1 MKPFHRILLL
11 VGLTGSAIP
20 ASGEATWP
28 QFRGPTGQG
37 ISSATNVPVHWSAT
51 SNVVWQTA
59 IPGCGWSSPVLADGR
74 LYLTTAAG
82 GADGAPISLRA
93 LCVNAIDGA
102 ILWNVEVLQPDLE
115 SAKTIHQK
123 NSAASPT
130 PIIDR
135 GRLYVHFGHMGTA
148 ALDLS
153 GKILWRQTALK
164 YSPLHGN
171 GGSPALL
178 GDMLVFSCDG
188 TKDPFIVALDAG
200 TGDVRWKTPRNSDA
214 ERTFSFST
222 PLVIEVGGAPRG
234 IAGATATGGSGA
246 SIPRGERQ
254 IISPGS
260 GFVGAYDP
268 ADGHEIWKVR
278 YGEGY
283 SLVPRPV
290 FAHGLLFIAT
300 GFDHP
305 TVLAIK
311 PAGARGDVTETNI
324 AWTIRKG
331 APNTP
336 SLLVAGDEL
345 YFVAD
350 SGVATCA
357 DARSGEIHWNE
368 RLGGDFSASPV
379 YADGRIYFQNEAGAG
394 FVVKRG
400 KTFALL
406 AQNDLAERTLASYAV
421 ADNALFIRSESN
433 LWRVGK

>member
-1 MKPFHRILLL
+1 MKSLQHTLLL
-11 VGLTGSAIP
+11 AILTGTAIT
-20 ASGEATWP
+20 AAAETQWP

-37 ISSATNVPVHWSAT
+37 ISSATNVPLRWGAT
-51 SNVVWQTA
+51 SNVVWKTA
-59 IPGCGWSSPVLADGR
+59 IPGRGWSSPVLADGR
-74 LYLTTAAG
+74 LYLTTAVNS
-82 GADGAPISLRA
+82 ADGAPISLRA
-93 LCVNAIDGA
+93 LCVNATDGA
-102 ILWNVEVLQPDLE
+102 ILWNVEVLQPDLG

-123 NSAASPT
+123 NSPASPT

-135 GRLYVHFGHMGTA
+135 DRLYVHFGHMGTA

-153 GKILWRQTALK
+153 GKILWRQTELK
-164 YSPLHGN
+164 YSPVHGN
-171 GGSPALL
+171 GGSLAMV

-188 TKDPFIVALDAG
+188 GKDPVVVALDAN
-200 TGDVRWKTPRNSDA
+200 TGGIRWKTPRHTTA
-214 ERTFSFST
+214 QKTFSFST
-222 PLVIEVGGAPRG
+222 PLPIEVGGA
-234 IAGATATGGSGA
+234 
-246 SIPRGERQ
+246 RQ
-254 IISPGS
+254 IISAGS

-268 ADGHEIWKVR
+268 ADGHEIWKVS

-283 SLVPRPV
+283 SVVPRPV
-290 FAHGLLFIAT
+290 FAHGLLFITT

-305 TVLAIK
+305 TVQAIK
-311 PAGARGDVTETNI
+311 PAEARGDVTETNV

-336 SLLVAGDEL
+336 SLLVVGDEL

-357 DARSGEIHWNE
+357 DARTGEIHWNE
-368 RLGGDFSASPV
+368 RLGGNFSASPV
-379 YADGRIYFQNEAGAG
+379 YADGRIYFQNEAGVG

-421 ADNALFIRSESN
+421 ADNAVFIRSESN

>member
-1 MKPFHRILLL
+1 MKSRHSALWLP
-11 VGLTGSAIP
+11 GLIGSAIT
-20 ASGEATWP
+20 ASGTPEWP

-37 ISSATNVPVHWSAT
+37 IASATNVPVHWSAT
-51 SNVVWQTA
+51 SNVVWKTA
-59 IPGCGWSSPVLADGR
+59 IPGRGWSSPVLADGR
-74 LYLTTAAG
+74 LYLTTALG
-82 GADGAPISLRA
+82 GADGTPASLRA
-93 LCVNAIDGA
+93 LCVNAMDGA
-102 ILWNVEVLQPDLE
+102 ILWNVEVLQPDLD

-130 PIIDR
+130 PIVDR

-148 ALDLS
+148 ALDVS

-171 GGSPALL
+171 GGSPALV
-178 GDMLVFSCDG
+178 GDTLVFSCDG
-188 TKDPFIVALDAG
+188 TKDPFIVALDTG
-200 TGDVRWKTPRNSDA
+200 TGEVRWKTPRNTDA
-214 ERTFSFST
+214 ERKFSFST
-222 PLVIEVGGAPRG
+222 PLVIEVGG
-234 IAGATATGGSGA
+234 T
-246 SIPRGERQ
+246 RQ

-268 ADGHEIWKVR
+268 ADGHELWRVR
-278 YGEGY
+278 YGQGY

-290 FAHGLLFIAT
+290 LARGRLFTAT

-311 PAGARGDVTETNI
+311 PAGARGDVTQTHI
-324 AWTIRKG
+324 AWTLRKG

-345 YFVAD
+345 YLVAD

-368 RLGGDFSASPV
+368 R
-379 YADGRIYFQNEAGAG
+379 
-394 FVVKRG
+394 
-400 KTFALL
+400 
-406 AQNDLAERTLASYAV
+406 
-421 ADNALFIRSESN
+421 RSEE
-433 LWRVGK
+433 R

>member
-1 MKPFHRILLL
+1 MKSLHPILFLFCL
-11 VGLTGSAIP
+11 SGGAVSA
-20 ASGEATWP
+20 AEAGEWP

-37 ISSATNVPVHWSAT
+37 ISYATNVPLHWSAT
-51 SNVVWQTA
+51 SNVVWKTG
-59 IPGCGWSSPVLADGR
+59 IPGRGWSSPVLADGR
-74 LYLTTAAG
+74 LYLTTAVG
-82 GADGAPISLRA
+82 SADAASVSLRA

-102 ILWNVEVLQPDLE
+102 ILWNIEVLQPE
-115 SAKTIHQK
+115 PSSAKTMHQK
-123 NSAASPT
+123 NSPASPT
-130 PIIDR
+130 PILDH

-148 ALDLS
+148 ALDSS

-171 GGSPALL
+171 GGSPALM

-200 TGDVRWKTPRNSDA
+200 TGDVRWKTPRNTTA

-222 PLVIEVGGAPRG
+222 PLVIEVGGK
-234 IAGATATGGSGA
+234 
-246 SIPRGERQ
+246 RQ

-278 YGEGY
+278 YGKGY

-290 FAHGLLFIAT
+290 FSHGLLFITT
-300 GFDHP
+300 GFDQP
-305 TVLAIK
+305 MVLAIK
-311 PAGARGDVTETNI
+311 PTGARGDVTATNI
-324 AWTIRKG
+324 AWTIPKG
-331 APNTP
+331 APHTP
-336 SLLVAGDEL
+336 SLLVVGDEL

-357 DARSGEIHWNE
+357 DARTGEIHWNE
-368 RLGGDFSASPV
+368 RLGGNFSPSPV
-379 YADGRIYFQNEAGAG
+379 SADGRIYFQNEAGAG
-394 FVVKRG
+394 FVVKAG

>member
-1 MKPFHRILLL
+1 MKSPHLILFLL
-11 VGLTGSAIP
+11 CLSGGAVSA
-20 ASGEATWP
+20 AEAGEWP

-37 ISSATNVPVHWSAT
+37 ISYATNVPLHWSAT
-51 SNVVWQTA
+51 SNVVWKTG
-59 IPGCGWSSPVLADGR
+59 IPGRGWSSPVLADGR
-74 LYLTTAAG
+74 LYLTTAIG
-82 GADGAPISLRA
+82 GADAASVSLRA

-102 ILWNVEVLQPDLE
+102 ILWNIEVLQPE
-115 SAKTIHQK
+115 PSSAKTIHQK
-123 NSAASPT
+123 NSPASPT
-130 PIIDR
+130 PILDH

-148 ALDLS
+148 ALDIS

-171 GGSPALL
+171 GGSPALM

-200 TGDVRWKTPRNSDA
+200 TGEVRWKTPRNTAA

-222 PLVIEVGGAPRG
+222 PLGIEVGGA
-234 IAGATATGGSGA
+234 
-246 SIPRGERQ
+246 RQ
-254 IISPGS
+254 IISPVS

-290 FAHGLLFIAT
+290 FAHGLLFITT
-300 GFDHP
+300 GFDRP

-311 PAGARGDVTETNI
+311 PAGARGDVTETHI

-331 APNTP
+331 APHTP
-336 SLLVAGDEL
+336 SLLVVGDEL

-357 DARSGEIHWNE
+357 DVRTGEIHWNE
-368 RLGGDFSASPV
+368 RLGGNFSASPV
-379 YADGRIYFQNEAGAG
+379 YADGRIYFQNEAGAA
-394 FVVKRG
+394 FVVKAG

-406 AQNDLAERTLASYAV
+406 AQNDLAERTLASCAV
-421 ADNALFIRSESN
+421 ADNALFIRSESH
-433 LWRVGK
+433 LWRLGSTFDQRR

>member
-1 MKPFHRILLL
+1 MKSPHLILILFS
-11 VGLTGSAIP
+11 LTGGAVSA
-20 ASGEATWP
+20 AEAGEWP

-37 ISSATNVPVHWSAT
+37 ISHATNVPLHWSAT
-51 SNVVWQTA
+51 SNVVWKTG
-59 IPGCGWSSPVLADGR
+59 IPGRGWSSPVLADGR
-74 LYLTTAAG
+74 LYLTTAVG
-82 GADGAPISLRA
+82 GADAASVSLRA

-102 ILWNVEVLQPDLE
+102 ILWNIEVLQPE
-115 SAKTIHQK
+115 PSSAKTIHQK
-123 NSAASPT
+123 NSPASPT
-130 PIIDR
+130 PIVDR

-148 ALDLS
+148 ALNIS

-171 GGSPALL
+171 GGSPALMDDL
-178 GDMLVFSCDG
+178 LVFSCDG

-200 TGDVRWKTPRNSDA
+200 TGDVRWKTPRNTA
-214 ERTFSFST
+214 AGRTFSFST
-222 PLVIEVGGAPRG
+222 PLVIEVGGA
-234 IAGATATGGSGA
+234 
-246 SIPRGERQ
+246 RQ
-254 IISPGS
+254 IISPVS

-268 ADGHEIWKVR
+268 ANGHEIWKVR

-290 FAHGLLFIAT
+290 FAHGLLFITT

-305 TVLAIK
+305 AVQAIK
-311 PAGARGDVTETNI
+311 PAGARGDVTETHI

-331 APNTP
+331 APHTP
-336 SLLVAGDEL
+336 SLLVVGDEL

-357 DARSGEIHWNE
+357 DARTGEIHWNE
-368 RLGGDFSASPV
+368 RLGGNFSASPV

-400 KTFALL
+400 KTFTLL

>member
-1 MKPFHRILLL
+1 MKSPHLILFLFC
-11 VGLTGSAIP
+11 LTGGA
-20 ASGEATWP
+20 AAAAEAGGWP

-37 ISSATNVPVHWSAT
+37 ISYATNVPLHWSAT
-51 SNVVWQTA
+51 SNVVWKTA
-59 IPGCGWSSPVLADGR
+59 MPGRGWSSPVLANGR
-74 LYLTTAAG
+74 LYLTTAIG
-82 GADGAPISLRA
+82 GEDAASVSLRA

-102 ILWNVEVLQPDLE
+102 ILWNIEVLHPE
-115 SAKTIHQK
+115 PSSAKTIHQK
-123 NSAASPT
+123 NSPASPT

-148 ALDLS
+148 ALDIS
-153 GKILWRQTALK
+153 GQILWRQTGLT

-200 TGDVRWKTPRNSDA
+200 TGDVRWKTPRNTA
-214 ERTFSFST
+214 AKKTFSFST
-222 PLVIEVGGAPRG
+222 PLVIEVDGA
-234 IAGATATGGSGA
+234 
-246 SIPRGERQ
+246 RQ

-268 ADGHEIWKVR
+268 ANGHEIWKAR

-290 FAHGLLFIAT
+290 FALGLLFIGT
-300 GFDHP
+300 GFDQP

-311 PAGARGDVTETNI
+311 PAGARGDVTESHI

-331 APNTP
+331 APNIP
-336 SLLVAGDEL
+336 SLLVVGDEL

-357 DARSGEIHWNE
+357 DARTGEIHWNE
-368 RLGGDFSASPV
+368 RLGGNFSASPV

-400 KTFALL
+400 KTFTLL

-421 ADNALFIRSESN
+421 ADNTLFIRSESN
-433 LWRVGK
+433 LWRVGEQATP

>member
-1 MKPFHRILLL
+1 MKSRHSALWLP
-11 VGLTGSAIP
+11 GLIGSAIT
-20 ASGEATWP
+20 ASGTPEWP

-37 ISSATNVPVHWSAT
+37 IASATNVPVHWSAT
-51 SNVVWQTA
+51 SNVVWKTA
-59 IPGCGWSSPVLADGR
+59 IPGRGWSSPVLADGR
-74 LYLTTAAG
+74 LYLTTALG
-82 GADGAPISLRA
+82 GADGTPASLRA
-93 LCVNAIDGA
+93 LCVNAMDGA
-102 ILWNVEVLQPDLE
+102 ILWNVEVLQPDLD

-130 PIIDR
+130 PIVDR

-148 ALDLS
+148 ALDVS

-171 GGSPALL
+171 GGSPALV
-178 GDMLVFSCDG
+178 GDTLVFSCDG
-188 TKDPFIVALDAG
+188 TKDPFIVALDTG
-200 TGDVRWKTPRNSDA
+200 TGEVRWKTPRNTDA
-214 ERTFSFST
+214 ERKFSFST
-222 PLVIEVGGAPRG
+222 PLVIEVGG
-234 IAGATATGGSGA
+234 T
-246 SIPRGERQ
+246 RQ

-268 ADGHEIWKVR
+268 ADGHELWRVR
-278 YGEGY
+278 YGQGY

-290 FAHGLLFIAT
+290 FARGLLFTAT

-311 PAGARGDVTETNI
+311 PAGARGDVTQTHI
-324 AWTIRKG
+324 AWTLRKG

-345 YFVAD
+345 YLVAD

-368 RLGGDFSASPV
+368 RLGGNFSASPV
-379 YADGRIYFQNEAGAG
+379 CAEGRIYFQNEAGVG

-400 KTFALL
+400 KTFTLL
-406 AQNDLAERTLASYAV
+406 AENDLAEGTLASHAV

>member
-1 MKPFHRILLL
+1 MKSPHLILLL
-11 VGLTGSAIP
+11 FYLTGGAVL
-20 ASGEATWP
+20 AAEAGGWP

-37 ISSATNVPVHWSAT
+37 ISYATNVPLHWSVT
-51 SNVVWQTA
+51 SNVVWKTE
-59 IPGCGWSSPVLADGR
+59 IPGRGWSSPVLADGR
-74 LYLTTAAG
+74 LYLTTAIG
-82 GADGAPISLRA
+82 GADTASVSLHV

-102 ILWNVEVLQPDLE
+102 IVWNVEVLQPE
-115 SAKTIHQK
+115 PGSAKTIHQK
-123 NSAASPT
+123 NSPASPT

-135 GRLYVHFGHMGTA
+135 DRLYVHFGHMGTA
-148 ALDLS
+148 ALDVA
-153 GKILWRQTALK
+153 GKILWRQTGLTF
-164 YSPLHGN
+164 SPLHGN

-188 TKDPFIVALDAG
+188 TKDPFIVALNAG
-200 TGDVRWKTPRNSDA
+200 TGDVLWKTPRNTA
-214 ERTFSFST
+214 AKKTFSFST
-222 PLVIEVGGAPRG
+222 PLVIEVDGA
-234 IAGATATGGSGA
+234 
-246 SIPRGERQ
+246 RQ

-268 ADGHEIWKVR
+268 LNGHEIWKVR

-290 FAHGLLFIAT
+290 FAHGLLFIGT
-300 GFDHP
+300 GFDQP

-311 PAGARGDVTETNI
+311 PVGARGDVTESHV

-357 DARSGEIHWNE
+357 DARTGEIHWNE
-368 RLGGDFSASPV
+368 RLGGNFSASPV

-394 FVVKRG
+394 LVVKAG
-400 KTFALL
+400 KNFVLL
-406 AQNDLAERTLASYAV
+406 AQNDLAERTLASCAV
-421 ADNALFIRSESN
+421 ADNALFIRSESH
-433 LWRVGK
+433 LWRLGK

>member
-1 MKPFHRILLL
+1 MKSPHLILLL
-11 VGLTGSAIP
+11 FYLTGGAVL
-20 ASGEATWP
+20 AAEAGRWP

-37 ISSATNVPVHWSAT
+37 ISYATNLPRHWSVT
-51 SNVVWQTA
+51 SNVVWKTE
-59 IPGCGWSSPVLADGR
+59 IPGRGWSSPVLADGR
-74 LYLTTAAG
+74 LYLTTAIG
-82 GADGAPISLRA
+82 GANTASVSLHV

-102 ILWNVEVLQPDLE
+102 IVWNVEVLQPE
-115 SAKTIHQK
+115 PGSAKTIHQK
-123 NSAASPT
+123 NSPASPT

-135 GRLYVHFGHMGTA
+135 DRLYVHFGHMGTA
-148 ALDLS
+148 ALDVA
-153 GKILWRQTALK
+153 GKILWRQTGLTF
-164 YSPLHGN
+164 SPLHGN

-188 TKDPFIVALDAG
+188 TKDPFIVALNAG
-200 TGDVRWKTPRNSDA
+200 TGDVLWKTPRNTA
-214 ERTFSFST
+214 AKKTFSFST
-222 PLVIEVGGAPRG
+222 PLVIEVDGA
-234 IAGATATGGSGA
+234 
-246 SIPRGERQ
+246 RQ

-268 ADGHEIWKVR
+268 VNGHEIWKVR

-290 FAHGLLFIAT
+290 FAHGLLFIGT
-300 GFDHP
+300 GFDQP

-311 PAGARGDVTETNI
+311 PVGARGDVTESHV

-331 APNTP
+331 APNIP
-336 SLLVAGDEL
+336 SLLVVGDEL

-357 DARSGEIHWNE
+357 DARTGEIHWNE
-368 RLGGDFSASPV
+368 RRGGNFSASPV

-400 KTFALL
+400 TIFAML

-421 ADNALFIRSESN
+421 ADNTLFIRSESH
-433 LWRVGK
+433 LWRLGTQAAP

>member
-1 MKPFHRILLL
+1 MKSRHTIAFLFCLI
-11 VGLTGSAIP
+11 GWATAP
-20 ASGEATWP
+20 AGETEWP

-37 ISSATNVPVHWSAT
+37 ISSATNVPLHWSAT
-51 SNVVWQTA
+51 SNIVWKSA
-59 IPGCGWSSPVLADGR
+59 IPGRGWSSPVPAEGR
-74 LYLTTAAG
+74 VYLTAAVG
-82 GADGAPISLRA
+82 GADGAPVSLRA
-93 LCVNAIDGA
+93 LCVNATDGA
-102 ILWNVEVLQPDLE
+102 ILWNVEVLQPDPS

-123 NSAASPT
+123 NSPASPT
-130 PIIDR
+130 PIIGR

-171 GGSPALL
+171 GGSPALV
-178 GDMLVFSCDG
+178 GDTLVFSCDG
-188 TKDPFIVALDAG
+188 TKDPFMVALDAG
-200 TGDVRWKTPRNSDA
+200 TGELRWKTPRNTIA
-214 ERTFSFST
+214 GRKFSFST
-222 PLVIEVGGAPRG
+222 PLVIEVGGA
-234 IAGATATGGSGA
+234 
-246 SIPRGERQ
+246 RQ

-311 PAGARGDVTETNI
+311 PAGARGDATETHI

-336 SLLVAGDEL
+336 SLLVVGDEL

-350 SGVATCA
+350 GGVATCA
-357 DARSGEIHWNE
+357 DARTGEVHWNE
-368 RLGGDFSASPV
+368 RLGGNFSASPV

-421 ADNALFIRSESN
+421 ADNALFIRSESH